1 MRRLVLQRRVWILN
15 LCWCDSIV
23 HRCVSG
29 DDNVAERW
37 CWVRQTLLLGEEL
50 PEDVLPL
57 LVAVVV
63 CYLGGAGG
71 RVLGVGR
78 CRRRSWRRLDAAA
91 RRLCSEQETIIRTN
105 TLTDSLTD
113 DRLVSNMLTCAPA
126 LGLLGVA
133 VSVVVCVGGFGRR
146 YPLRGGLSLQA
157 LTSPVSWFG
166 RVVRRLG

>member
-1 MRRLVLQRRVWILN
+1 MQEEELTEAGRDRSASLQRTGN
-15 LCWCDSIV
+15 NNQNK
-23 HRCVSG
+23 H
-29 DDNVAERW
+29 
-37 CWVRQTLLLGEEL
+37 TL
-50 PEDVLPL
+50 
-57 LVAVVV
+57 
-63 CYLGGAGG
+63 
-71 RVLGVGR
+71 RF
-78 CRRRSWRRLDAAA
+78 
-91 RRLCSEQETIIRTN
+91 THM
-105 TLTDSLTD
+105 LTD